1 MSANGKKL
9 LVIGHVWPEPKATAA
24 GQRMFHL
31 LHFFKES
38 GFQVTFGSAASKT
51 EYSENLSEIGVHEVS
66 IKLNDSEFDD
76 FALELSPDIVLF
88 DRFMTEEQYGWRIAE
103 TLPDCIR
110 ILNTED
116 LHSLRSVR
124 KASVGNNI
132 DFEVSQWLKAD
143 ITKRELASIYRSDLS
158 LIISSYEMDL
168 LRNSIQIWD
177 DLLFYF
183 PLFYMPNES
192 ETAPINPGFA
202 DRSDFIFIGNGK
214 HLPNQDAI
222 IWLKDKIWPE
232 IHRELPAAKLH
243 IYGAYLPPHI
253 LNLHC
258 AEEGFM
264 VHGHVDSSREV
275 LRKSRVNLAPLRFGA
290 GLKGKI
296 LDAMHNGTPS
306 VSTHIAYEGI
316 EPADTISGQIGSDSK
331 SFASE
336 AIELHKNQE
345 RWEARQAAENQLLVD
360 RFNRLKFEKNF
371 RKKLDDIQH
380 DLEAHRLRNPIG
392 SMLMHHTL
400 SSTKYMS
407 KWIEAKNS

>member
-1 MSANGKKL
+1 MSANWKKL
-9 LVIGHVWPEPKATAA
+9 FVIGHVWPEPKATAA

-51 EYSENLSEIGVHEVS
+51 EYSENLSEMGIHEVS
-66 IKLNDSEFDD
+66 IKLNDSGFDD
-76 FALELSPDIVLF
+76 FALELSPDIVIF
-88 DRFMTEEQYGWRIAE
+88 DRFMTEEQFGWRIAE

-124 KASVGNNI
+124 KKSVENTI

-143 ITKRELASIYRSDLS
+143 ITKRELASIFRSDLS
-158 LIISSYEMDL
+158 LIISNYEMDL
-168 LRNSIQIWD
+168 LRNSIQMCD
-177 DLLFYF
+177 GLLLYF
-183 PLFYMPNES
+183 PLFYRPQEHEM
-192 ETAPINPGFA
+192 APINPGFV
-202 DRSDFIFIGNGK
+202 DRSDFVFIGNGK

-222 IWLKDKIWPE
+222 MWLKDEIWPK
-232 IHRELPAAKLH
+232 IHPELPMAKLH

-253 LNLHC
+253 MDLHC

-264 VHGHVDSSREV
+264 VHGHVESSQEV

-296 LDAMHNGTPS
+296 LDAMNSGTPS
-306 VSTHIAYEGI
+306 VCTDIASEGI
-316 EPADTISGQIGSDSK
+316 EPTDPVSRQFDSNPK

-336 AIELHKNQE
+336 AIELYKDQK
-345 RWEARQAAENQLLVD
+345 RWEARQTAENQLLVD
-360 RFNRLKFEKNF
+360 RFDRLKFEKNF
-371 RKKLDDIQH
+371 QNKLDDIQH

-392 SMLMHHTL
+392 SMLMHHTM